1 MRIEPLS
8 LLGTYK
14 VLLQPQEDARGYFM
28 RTFDK
33 AVFES
38 CGLRGNWVQESQSY
52 SRPNVLRG
60 LHFQNPPHSEAKLVR
75 AVSGRI
81 VDVFVDLRR
90 SSATYGQWQSVKLS
104 AAEEVAV
111 YIPKGFAHGFCT
123 LESEATVDYK
133 IDAPY
138 VPEAAAGLLWSDPD
152 LAIAWPVKD
161 PVVSARDRSWPRF
174 ASFRSP
180 FD

>member
-1 MRIEPLS
+1 MRIEPLI
-8 LLGTYK
+8 LPGTFK
-14 VLLQPQEDARGYFM
+14 ILLQPQVDERGYFM

-33 AVFES
+33 IAFGA
-38 CGLRGNWVQESQSY
+38 CGLCSSWIQENQSH

-60 LHFQNPPHSEAKLVR
+60 LHFQNPPHSEAKLIR
-75 AVSGRI
+75 AVSGEI
-81 VDVFVDLRR
+81 LDVFVDLRR
-90 SSATYGQWQSVKLS
+90 SSTTYGRWQSIKLS
-104 AAEEVAV
+104 AAEDVAV

-123 LESEATVDYK
+123 MDSEATVDYK